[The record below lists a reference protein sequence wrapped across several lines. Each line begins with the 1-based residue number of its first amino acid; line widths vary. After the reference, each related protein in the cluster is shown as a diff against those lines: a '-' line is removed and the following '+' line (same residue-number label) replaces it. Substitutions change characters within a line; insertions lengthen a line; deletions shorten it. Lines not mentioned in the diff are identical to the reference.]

1 MKVPLSIIHENQCA
15 YVKGR
20 TIFDAVRSINDVM
33 EYTKLQNIPG
43 LMTTFDFKKAF
54 DSINWQFLFETLKV
68 FNFGNSFIRWVE
80 VLYSDTSSCV
90 MNNGF
95 ASEIFQIKRG
105 VWQGDPLS
113 PYLFVIALEIVNI
126 AIRDNEEIEG
136 IQVGKSNIK
145 LNVFADD
152 LTTFVKNVKSFCS
165 LSILLEKFG
174 NISGIKL
181 NEEKTEAY
189 WLGSLH
195 QSFEDIGIEKINK
208 PMKILGIYFTYD
220 WKKYQ
225 ELNFE
230 NIIKSINQSINAWQW
245 RNLTL
250 MGRIQ
255 IIKTF
260 AIPKFMF
267 RAAQILLTK
276 NVIKEVNTTLFR
288 FLWRGK
294 DKIKQ
299 LSLISDY
306 KKGRLRMPHIEPLS
320 KHKGSCV

>member
-1 MKVPLSIIHENQCA
+1 M
-15 YVKGR
+15 
-20 TIFDAVRSINDVM
+20 
-33 EYTKLQNIPG
+33 
-43 LMTTFDFKKAF
+43 
-54 DSINWQFLFETLKV
+54 
-68 FNFGNSFIRWVE
+68 
-80 VLYSDTSSCV
+80 
-90 MNNGF
+90 
-95 ASEIFQIKRG
+95 
-105 VWQGDPLS
+105 
-113 PYLFVIALEIVNI
+113 
-126 AIRDNEEIEG
+126 
-136 IQVGKSNIK
+136 
-145 LNVFADD
+145 
-152 LTTFVKNVKSFCS
+152 
-165 LSILLEKFG
+165 EKFG

-195 QSFEDIGIEKINK
+195 QSAEGIGIEKINK

-245 RNLTL
+245 RNLTS

-267 RAAQILLTK
+267 GAAQIPLTK
-276 NVIKEVNTTLFR
+276 DVLKEVNTTLFR

-294 DKIKQ
+294 DKIKRR
-299 LSLISDY
+299 SLISDY
-306 KKGRLRMPHIEPLS
+306 KKGGRRMPHIDTLVKTQRFLCLKKYYDVDSSSWKCLLNHYLKDVGGPFLLQCNYDTS
-320 KHKGSCV
+320 SLPPRIFLNSPRNAFTSGKTIGRSRFPPCRMFLNK